1 MFKRLVTSV
10 AALALVLALAGPEVA
25 FARMHFT
32 DTNQRLD
39 TLAQRAR
46 SAAALTDP
54 AAIQSQLNEIIT
66 QAGAAKAA
74 AEEAAGRPVSNADD
88 KTVLA
93 NVAQE
98 MDAIVASANRALSAS
113 GADQR
118 TALQDIQSRSDRTLQ
133 AVQQRIQQQQ
143 AAAPAPQASPSSLP
157 NQGQAGTSGSL
168 IWGAGLLGALLLA
181 GGAGALG
188 VVRRRGSA

>member
-74 AEEAAGRPVSNADD
+74 AEEAAGRPASNADD

-93 NVAQE
+93 NVTQE
-98 MDAIVASANRALSAS
+98 MDAIVSSANRALSAS